1 MSELADLNEFI
12 ASSREVADDAQLGG
26 IVGSMTREMGF
37 DHFSL
42 YRRED
47 GPGGQGI
54 RITDYPE
61 AWLCRILDRRYCV
74 DDPTYQA
81 SRRTAVG
88 FRRDEMGGLLA
99 LNRRQLRIMQDA
111 ERAGL
116 GDWFAGPAHVASEAT
131 GLATFVVRTGR
142 TLPQA
147 RVPIAQLVGTFAYE
161 AARRL
166 RSRGGS
172 GDVVEPVALTP
183 RQVDCLLLIARGK
196 TDWEIAVILGLAEDT
211 VGKYVED
218 ARRRYD
224 VSRRSQ
230 LVVRALYDGH
240 FSLRDAVR

>member
-12 ASSREVADDAQLGG
+12 ASSRDAADDVELGAMIG
-26 IVGSMTREMGF
+26 AMTREMGF

-42 YRRED
+42 YRRD
-47 GPGGQGI
+47 PVSDSQAI

-61 AWLCRILDRRYCV
+61 AWLCRVLDRRYYV
-74 DDPTYQA
+74 DDPVYQA

-88 FRRDEMGGLLA
+88 FSREGVGDIMA
-99 LNRRQLRIMQDA
+99 LTRRQAAILRDA

-116 GDWFAGPAHVASEAT
+116 GDWFAVPAHVASEAS

-142 TLPQA
+142 SLPAA
-147 RVPIAQLVGTFAYE
+147 RLPMAQLVGTFGFE

-166 RSRGGS
+166 RRHWITIMP
-172 GDVVEPVALTP
+172 PVALTP

-196 TDWEIAVILGLAEDT
+196 TDWEISVILGLAEDT
-211 VGKYVED
+211 VGKYVYD
-218 ARRRYD
+218 AMRRYD